1 MGCAK
6 GNLESIIKCTESL
19 QQVRKADLHAG
30 DLVLVRTLNSVYSIR
45 VTDGHACEV
54 SGGWFDRKGRS
65 PVRTT
70 ITGCTWGGSAVK
82 ADVVAACG
90 LCLEFGNRL
99 VTSVIRSAFVL
110 PRGSDN

>member
-1 MGCAK
+1 MACHGSTLGRLVGHAEQ
-6 GNLESIIKCTESL
+6 LH
-19 QQVRKADLHAG
+19 QVRKADLGEG
-30 DLVLVRTLNSVYSIR
+30 DLVIVKTLNSVYMIR
-45 VTDGHACEV
+45 ILDNSGCIV

-70 ITGCTWGGSAVK
+70 ITGCTWGGSVVK
-82 ADVVAACG
+82 VDVVAVCG

-99 VTSVIRSAFVL
+99 ITSAIRSAFVL